1 MPGTALDHPLVR
13 DYLRELDAA
22 LAVLP
27 ARRAGEL
34 REQIITHL
42 WDVLADDASDE
53 EAAVALL
60 SLGSPRELA
69 AEAGAGAEEAAARA
83 AAARAAG
90 RHGRVRATLGRL
102 SWRARVILAVTIIV
116 AGSVTGYTVA
126 ALTASPLQADGQTG
140 WWYPQD
146 YKSAVETQADQS
158 TQSTVRLRP
167 SARQGFFVDVY
178 NPSDWSQI
186 VTGLDAHWQL
196 NAYGSF
202 GQLSV
207 ATTGRPG
214 DDGTGLRTNRYRLPE
229 VIPPHQWRT
238 VRLMWANSSCAGAGG
253 TSIFDQLVLT
263 VRVGGFDRTETVP
276 LWQQAY
282 AVMSPVPARASRR
295 SATCP

>member
-1 MPGTALDHPLVR
+1 MPGTALDLPLVR

-34 REQIITHL
+34 REQITTHL

-69 AEAGAGAEEAAARA
+69 AEAGAEEAAALA
-83 AAARAAG
+83 AAVRAAG
-90 RHGRVRATLGRL
+90 LRRRMRAALGRL
-102 SWRARVILAVTIIV
+102 RWRARLILAVTIIV
-116 AGSVTGYTVA
+116 AGSVAGYTVA
-126 ALTASPLQADGQTG
+126 ALTAGPLQADGQTG

-158 TQSTVRLRP
+158 TQSTVQLRP

-207 ATTGRPG
+207 ATTGRPD
-214 DDGTGLRTNRYRLPE
+214 DDGAGLRTNRYRLPE

-238 VRLMWANSSCAGAGG
+238 VRLMWANSSCPGAGG

-263 VRVGGFDRTETVP
+263 VRVGGFDRTETIP
-276 LWQQAY
+276 LWQQSY
-282 AVMSPVPARASRR
+282 AVTSPVPAKARP
-295 SATCP
+295 ATCQ